1 MLIGM
6 VYYPITLIWHDMTWY
21 DSINLSIFWICCM
34 QHTSD
39 NVIFNVFSID
49 ALSGSVCCFSPG
61 LKQRAASFADSVLV
75 PLAQFFQARWH
86 MAEPSRDTVGI
97 HGIPMGYLWD
107 TYGIPMGYLWDTY
120 GIPMGYLWDTFD
132 DLRFQ
137 LLVWLQQLAQA
148 LAPASRGH
156 QEGDCSHCNWWHID
170 EILMTYWWPI
180 DIYWWHIDD
189 MLITLTQDHNG
200 L

>member
-1 MLIGM
+1 
-6 VYYPITLIWHDMTWY
+6 MTWY

-120 GIPMGYLWDTFD
+120 GIPMGYLRWPEVPVASVAAAVGPSIGTC
-132 DLRFQ
+132 LKGSPRG
-137 LLVWLQQLAQA
+137 WLQPLQLMTY
-148 LAPASRGH
+148 
-156 QEGDCSHCNWWHID
+156 WWDID
-170 EILMTYWWPI
+170 EILMTYWYI
-180 DIYWWHIDD
+180 LMTYWWHDD

>member
-1 MLIGM
+1 M
-6 VYYPITLIWHDMTWY
+6 VYYPITLIWHDMTR
-21 DSINLSIFWICCM
+21 SIWAYLNM
-34 QHTSD
+34 QYAAYITRFA
-39 NVIFNVFSID
+39 VQFRFTFSID
-49 ALSGSVCCFSPG
+49 ALSGSVWCFSPG

-86 MAEPSRDTVGI
+86 MAEPSR
-97 HGIPMGYLWD
+97 
-107 TYGIPMGYLWDTY
+107 DTY

-156 QEGDCSHCNWWHID
+156 QGGDCSHCN
-170 EILMTYWWPI
+170 
-180 DIYWWHIDD
+180 WWHIDD

>member
-1 MLIGM
+1 MIWLDQFEHILNMLYAAYIRQC
-6 VYYPITLIWHDMTWY
+6 
-21 DSINLSIFWICCM
+21 NLQCVFDRCAVWICLLLLARPETESCLFCGFGLGPLG
-34 QHTSD
+34 T
-39 NVIFNVFSID
+39 I
-49 ALSGSVCCFSPG
+49 LPG
-61 LKQRAASFADSVLV
+61 PV
-75 PLAQFFQARWH
+75 
-86 MAEPSRDTVGI
+86 T
-97 HGIPMGYLWD
+97 HGRTIQGYRGNSWD

-180 DIYWWHIDD
+180 DIIWYILMTYWWHVDHINPRSQRP
-189 MLITLTQDHNG
+189 LNVARHNG
-200 L
+200 APKPIR

>member
-1 MLIGM
+1 
-6 VYYPITLIWHDMTWY
+6 MTWY
-21 DSINLSIFWICCM
+21 DSINLSIFEYAVCSIHHSVRCSISLHVFDRCAVWICLVLLARPETESCLFCGFGLGPLG
-34 QHTSD
+34 T
-39 NVIFNVFSID
+39 I
-49 ALSGSVCCFSPG
+49 LPG
-61 LKQRAASFADSVLV
+61 PV
-75 PLAQFFQARWH
+75 
-86 MAEPSRDTVGI
+86 T
-97 HGIPMGYLWD
+97 HGRTIQ
-107 TYGIPMGYLWDTY
+107 GYLWDTY

-156 QEGDCSHCNWWHID
+156 QGGDCSHCN
-170 EILMTYWWPI
+170 
-180 DIYWWHIDD
+180 WWHIDD